1 METTPPMPPA
11 LPRCFYARPAI
22 DVALGLLGSLL
33 QHQTPQGEISGEIV
47 EVEAYLGEEDP
58 ACHAY
63 RGKTARTG
71 VFWQK
76 PGTAYVYLVYGLH
89 HCLNVVTRWG
99 DAVGC
104 VLIRAVEPVSGVG
117 LMTQNRQRSEI
128 LSLASGPGRLTQAFG
143 ISSVQNGVDLTRGKL
158 VIVTGE
164 MPSRIAVTPRIGI
177 TKARNAPLRFIAE
190 GNPYVSR
197 TSLPVLFAGSRDEVS
212 AAFLEGRLR
221 ISFTG
226 GMEHRV

>member
-1 METTPPMPPA
+1 MPPA
-11 LPRCFYARPAI
+11 LPRRFYARPAI

-33 QHQTPQGEISGEIV
+33 QHQTPQGEITGEIV
-47 EVEAYLGEEDP
+47 EVEAYLGEQDP

-104 VLIRAVEPVSGVG
+104 VLIRAVEPVTGIG
-117 LMTQNRQRSEI
+117 LMTLNRQRSEI

-143 ISSVQNGVDLTRGKL
+143 ISSAHNGVDLTRGRL
-158 VIVTGE
+158 LILAGE
-164 MPSRIAVTPRIGI
+164 TPPWVAVTPRVGI
-177 TKARNAPLRFIAE
+177 TRAMEAPLRFYKE
-190 GNPYVSR
+190 NSPYVSR
-197 TSLPVLFAGSRDEVS
+197 TGLPVLFSGAPDEVK
-212 AAFLEGRLR
+212 AAFRDRRLC
-221 ISFTG
+221 TG
-226 GMEHRV
+226 LAG